1 VNKKE
6 NILRIINYAI
16 EESLP
21 DVSVKE
27 ALSKMELKSN
37 IYLLSIGKAAW
48 RMAKAAYEI
57 LNDRVVKGIVIT
69 KYNHTEG
76 EISSSIEIYEAGHP
90 YPDENSLK
98 ATQKAMEMAKRL
110 KEKDTLLFLISGG
123 GSALFEYPLEGV
135 TLEDIVNIT
144 KELMKKGANIYELNT
159 VRKHL
164 SAVKGGRFA
173 KIVSPAKI
181 VALVLSDVLGD
192 KLDIIASGPAY
203 PDSTTSEE
211 ALEVIERYNIRINPL
226 VKKAISIET
235 PKSVDN
241 AKHSIIASVKTACFA
256 AKEMAERLGYNT
268 LLLSTRIQG
277 EAREVAKVFA
287 AILKDM
293 KESDI
298 PIKKPAA
305 VIAGGETTV
314 TVKGNGK
321 GGRNQELALSL
332 AIEIEGIE
340 GITFAS
346 VGTDGTDGPTD
357 AAGGIVDGSTAKIL
371 RNKGFDPKTLLENN
385 DSYTALKVANA
396 LLMTGPT
403 GTNVNDII
411 ISIVQFGG

>member
-1 VNKKE
+1 MNKKE

-76 EISSSIEIYEAGHP
+76 EIAPLIEIYEAGHP

-110 KEKDTLLFLISGG
+110 KDGDTLLFLISGG

-173 KIVSPAKI
+173 KIAFPAKI

-192 KLDIIASGPAY
+192 RLDFIASGPAY
-203 PDSTTSEE
+203 PDPTTSEE
-211 ALEVIERYNIRINPL
+211 AFKVLESYNIDVNPSA
-226 VKKAISIET
+226 KKAISIET
-235 PKSVDN
+235 PKSVEN
-241 AKHSIIASVKTACFA
+241 AEHHIIASVKTACFMA
-256 AKEMAERLGYNT
+256 RKMAKKLGYNT
-268 LLLSTRIQG
+268 LLLSTQIQG

-287 AILKDM
+287 AILKDI
-293 KESDI
+293 KDSDI
-298 PIKKPAA
+298 PVKKPAA

-314 TVKGNGK
+314 TVKGRGK

-340 GITFAS
+340 GIIFAS
-346 VGTDGTDGPTD
+346 VGTDGTDGLTE
-357 AAGGIVDGSTAKIL
+357 AAGGIVDGHTARIL
-371 RNKGFDPKTLLENN
+371 RNYGFDPKSFLENN
-385 DSYTALKVANA
+385 DSYNALKISNA
-396 LLMTGPT
+396 LLVTGPT
-403 GTNVNDII
+403 GTNVNDIMVGLI
-411 ISIVQFGG
+411 F

>member
-1 VNKKE
+1 MDRKDDLLKIV
-6 NILRIINYAI
+6 NYAI
-16 EESLP
+16 EKALP
-21 DVSVKE
+21 DNSVKK
-27 ALSKMELKSN
+27 ALFEMKIDGNVYM
-37 IYLLSIGKAAW
+37 LSIGKAAW
-48 RMAKAAYEI
+48 RMAKSAHEV
-57 LNDRVVKGIVIT
+57 LKDRIIEGIVIT
-69 KYNHTEG
+69 KYDHSKG
-76 EISSSIEIYEAGHP
+76 EISPSIEIYEAGHP

-98 ATQKAMEMAKRL
+98 ATQKALEMAKKL
-110 KEKDTLLFLISGG
+110 KVGDTLLFLISGG

-173 KIVSPAKI
+173 KIASPAKI
-181 VALVLSDVLGD
+181 VVLILSDVLGNR
-192 KLDIIASGPAY
+192 LDFIASGPAY

-211 ALEVIERYNIRINPL
+211 ALEVLDRYNIVVNPS

-235 PKSVDN
+235 PKSIDN
-241 AKHSIIASVKTACFA
+241 AEHYIIASGKTACFA
-256 AKEMAERLGYNT
+256 AKEMAEKLGYNT
-268 LLLSTRIQG
+268 LLLSTQIQG

-287 AILKDM
+287 AILKDI
-293 KESDI
+293 KDSDI

-314 TVKGNGK
+314 TVKGSGK
-321 GGRNQELALSL
+321 GGRNQELALSF

-357 AAGGIVDGSTAKIL
+357 AAGGIVDENTAKIL
-371 RNKGFDPKTLLENN
+371 RKKGYNPEIFLENN
-385 DSYTALKVANA
+385 DSYNALKIANA
-396 LLMTGPT
+396 LLITGPT
-403 GTNVNDII
+403 GTNVNDIMI
-411 ISIVQFGG
+411 GVVE